1 MFLPA
6 LRAYLLNT
14 SSMDL
19 LKKLFDRFFSTS
31 AAGLYMILFATA
43 IGVATFIENDFGTSA
58 AQKVIFTARWFELLL
73 VLFCITLVVNIVRF
87 RMVQQKKWSLL
98 IFHAAMIVIILG
110 AGVTR
115 YFGKEGMMGIRE
127 GSASNSFLSRETYLN
142 FQVKIG
148 GRSFTFHEPVLFA
161 SLGKNEFEKSYLL
174 GNQTLKA
181 QVIRFMPNP
190 SEVMVD
196 DEQGLPTLKVVIAG
210 MQGREEFLVQQGDKS
225 NIYGTNFNFGNPEMP
240 GAFNIQLRN
249 DSLYFLADVPF
260 SQMVMATQTQDSL
273 PAGIW
278 HPLRLRSMYSD
289 GQHSFVFGAYSPH
302 ARAEVKSASEKMAS
316 NSTGGVEMILTMG
329 DEQRKVFV
337 TGSQGVEGTPRVADF
352 GNGSVAVGYGAK
364 RVTVPFSI
372 QLNDF
377 ILERYPGSDNPS
389 SYASEVTLIDPRKN
403 LRHNQRIYM
412 NHILDH
418 GGYRF
423 FQSSYDPD
431 EGGTYLSVNYD
442 APGTIISYI
451 GYALLTLG
459 LVMVFFSKNTRFSQL
474 SKNLKNMRTQTE
486 KLAAAVLVGIFLAFS
501 STAHAENTPATII
514 DKAHADAFGRLL
526 MQDYQGR
533 FKPMNTF
540 CNEVLR
546 KLARKEQLNGLSSEQ
561 IIIGMAANP
570 KDWYHVPL
578 IKLGK
583 HEEVRKI
590 LGVSEDLV
598 KYSDFFSESGEYK
611 LREAV
616 RQAYNTPQRD
626 RGVFEKEVVKIDE
639 RINIASM
646 VFSGR
651 FMKVFP
657 VPGDTSHHWQSAVP
671 DDPSMMDN
679 PAFKGSIIE
688 AFYPAYIPALKMG
701 VQNND
706 WSLADKI
713 INELSKY
720 QQRYGGNVLPSNGK
734 IKAEL
739 LLNNLNVFSRLS
751 GFYSLLSILFL
762 GLLFTGVFNPEL
774 NLKTAGKVAVGL
786 LVFGFIMH
794 TIGLGLRWYVAGRAP
809 WSNGYESMIYIGWTT
824 TLAGLIFGR
833 KSFGSLAATTV
844 LAAVI
849 LMVAGM
855 SYLDPEITPLVPVLK
870 SYWLTIHVSLEAG
883 SYGFLA
889 LGAIIGVLNLIF
901 MIVAN
906 KKNSENVYRIIK
918 ELSWTSEMTLIG
930 GLVMVSVGTYLG
942 GVWANESWGRY
953 WGWDAKETW
962 ALVTIL
968 VYAFILHMRF
978 IPGFRGLYAFNVS
991 TLFGWASVMMTY
1003 FGVNYY
1009 LSGLH
1014 SYAAG
1019 DPVPIPA
1026 WVPWT
1031 VAGLTVLSLV
1041 AWWRHRAYRKSLP

>member
-1 MFLPA
+1 
-6 LRAYLLNT
+6 
-14 SSMDL
+14 
-19 LKKLFDRFFSTS
+19 
-31 AAGLYMILFATA
+31 
-43 IGVATFIENDFGTSA
+43 
-58 AQKVIFTARWFELLL
+58 
-73 VLFCITLVVNIVRF
+73 
-87 RMVQQKKWSLL
+87 
-98 IFHAAMIVIILG
+98 
-110 AGVTR
+110 
-115 YFGKEGMMGIRE
+115 
-127 GSASNSFLSRETYLN
+127 
-142 FQVKIG
+142 
-148 GRSFTFHEPVLFA
+148 VLFA

-181 QVIRFMPNP
+181 QVTRFMPNP
-190 SEVMVD
+190 AEVMVD
-196 DEQGLPTLKVVIAG
+196 DEKGLPTLKVVIAG
-210 MQGREEFLVQQGDKS
+210 MQGREEYLLQQGDKS

-240 GAFNIQLRN
+240 GAFNIRLQN
-249 DSLYFLADVPF
+249 DSLYFIADVPF

-273 PAGIW
+273 PAGTW

-289 GQHSFVFGAYSPH
+289 GQHSFVFGAYSPN
-302 ARAEVKSASEKMAS
+302 AKAEVKSSSEKMAS

-329 DEQRKVFV
+329 DEQRKVFI

-352 GNGSVAVGYGAK
+352 GNASVAVGYGAK

-403 LRHNQRIYM
+403 LSRNQRIYM
-412 NHILDH
+412 NHILDY

-474 SKNLKNMRTQTE
+474 SKNLKNMRIKELEAE
-486 KLAAAVLVGIFLAFS
+486 KLGGNFKLPPNLTAILVGFFLAFS
-501 STAHAENTPATII
+501 SPAHAENMPATII
-514 DKAHADAFGRLL
+514 DKTHADAFGRLL

-546 KLARKEQLNGLSSEQ
+546 KLARKERLNGLSSEQ

-578 IKLGK
+578 IKLGH
-583 HEEVRKI
+583 HEEVRNI
-590 LGVSEDLV
+590 LGVTQDLV
-598 KYSDFFSESGEYK
+598 KYSDFFSENGEYK

-639 RINIASM
+639 KINIASM

-713 INELSKY
+713 ISELSKY
-720 QQRYGGNVLPSNGK
+720 QQRYGGDVLPSNGK
-734 IKAEL
+734 VKAEL
-739 LLNNLNVFSRLS
+739 LLNKLNVFSRLS

-762 GLLFTGVFNPEL
+762 GLLFTGVFKPEL
-774 NLKTAGKVAVGL
+774 NLKTAGKIAIAL

-794 TIGLGLRWYVAGRAP
+794 TVGLGLRWYVAGRAP

-889 LGAIIGVLNLIF
+889 LGAIIGVLNLVF
-901 MIVAN
+901 MIVAT

-930 GLVMVSVGTYLG
+930 GLVMISVGTYLG
-942 GVWANESWGRY
+942 GIWANESWGRY

-1019 DPVPIPA
+1019 DPVPVPD
-1026 WVPWT
+1026 WVYWT

-1041 AWWRHRAYRKSLP
+1041 AWWRHRAYRKDSKV